1 MGTGVMTSQ
10 LLPAE
15 WGQSQFFSIRGEN
28 VIDFHFKEFLSPGL
42 DLVFCIMQTE
52 PQSLIA
58 LS

>member
-1 MGTGVMTSQ
+1 MTSQ

-15 WGQSQFFSIRGEN
+15 WGQSQFFRIRGQN
-28 VIDFHFKEFLSPGL
+28 VTDFHFKEFLSPGL
-42 DLVFCIMQTE
+42 ALVFCIMKTE

>member
-15 WGQSQFFSIRGEN
+15 RGQSQFFGIRGQN
-28 VIDFHFKEFLSPGL
+28 VMDFHFKEFLSPGL
-42 DLVFCIMQTE
+42 ALVFCIMKTE